1 MVNKA
6 EKIALAE
13 QRGIRFHRD
22 ENNDTLIKRV
32 SLDEIHTNTFKVK
45 PKVNCRNIYKG
56 RLGDIKNTLEN
67 KGMGFDVIWG
77 VFDSNTRK
85 YCIVDGNHLQTA
97 ARELGETHIRVLMFN
112 VDVSNPEEAWALY
125 CFSYDIN
132 RKSMFIAEKIN
143 AVWYGFLYHK
153 RRKERYQDYLPIEF
167 GEPEQSIERFKTLC
181 TKLRKLREINKKA
194 AIKLVNSSKIHDW
207 SETKFREKLSEC
219 LEKKLKESE
228 ESFDDGEETTPI
240 DGLVFQSI
248 SYMKN
253 ISKRVKMEMK
263 GERTATADI
272 NEEVGK
278 LSANLEAI
286 KKAQEEGDF
295 PSKMTKNKLNTAFG
309 AFKPTVSNYKKEL
322 KNKEESYESC
332 HMIYGQFKE
341 FKTTMK
347 CR

>member
-1 MVNKA
+1 MVNQS

-22 ENNDTLIKRV
+22 ENNDILIERV

-45 PKVNCRNIYKG
+45 PKVNCRNIHKG

-67 KGMGFDVIWG
+67 KGMGFDVTWG

-97 ARELGETHIRVLMFN
+97 ARELGETHIRMLMFN

-132 RKSMFIAEKIN
+132 RKSMLIAEKIN
-143 AVWYGFLYHK
+143 AVWHGFLYHK

-167 GEPEQSIERFKTLC
+167 GEPEQTIERIKTLY
-181 TKLRKLREINKKA
+181 TKLRKLRKINKKA
-194 AIKLVNSSKIHDW
+194 AIELVNSSKIHDW
-207 SETKFREKLSEC
+207 SETKFREQLNKC
-219 LEKKLKESE
+219 LEKKLE
-228 ESFDDGEETTPI
+228 EAENSFDDGEETTPI

-253 ISKRVKMEMK
+253 ISKKVKMEMK
-263 GERTATADI
+263 EERIATADI

-309 AFKPTVSNYKKEL
+309 AFRSTVSNYKKEL
-322 KNKEESYESC
+322 KNKKESYESC
-332 HMIYGQFKE
+332 HEIYGQFKE
-341 FKTTMK
+341 FKTMMK

>member
-1 MVNKA
+1 MVNQS

-22 ENNDTLIKRV
+22 KNNDILIERV

-45 PKVNCRNIYKG
+45 PKVNCRNIHKG
-56 RLGDIKNTLEN
+56 RLGDIKNTLKN
-67 KGMGFDVIWG
+67 KGMGFDVTWG

-97 ARELGETHIRVLMFN
+97 ARELGETHIRMLMFN

-132 RKSMFIAEKIN
+132 RKSILIAEKIN
-143 AVWYGFLYHK
+143 AVWHGFLYHK

-167 GEPEQSIERFKTLC
+167 GEPEQTIERIKTLY
-181 TKLRKLREINKKA
+181 TKLRKLRKINKKA
-194 AIKLVNSSKIHDW
+194 AIELVNSSKIHDW
-207 SETKFREKLSEC
+207 SETKFREQLNEC

-228 ESFDDGEETTPI
+228 ESFDDGEETTRI
-240 DGLVFQSI
+240 DGLVFQKI

-253 ISKRVKMEMK
+253 IGRRVKTVMEGNTNISDIDEDLSK
-263 GERTATADI
+263 ISATIIALK
-272 NEEVGK
+272 E
-278 LSANLEAI
+278 
-286 KKAQEEGDF
+286 AQEEGDF
-295 PSKMTKNKLNTAFG
+295 PSIATKNKLNTAFG
-309 AFKPTVSNYKKEL
+309 AFKSRINDYKKEL
-322 KNKEESYESC
+322 KNKEKSVESC
-332 HMIYGQFKE
+332 LKTYNEVKE
-341 FKTTMK
+341 YKNEMK